1 MAQEILSSYDN
12 WAHRSREHQPVGLV
26 AEDGSHSAEV
36 SRGES
41 AGSKKP
47 EGFW

>member
-1 MAQEILSSYDN
+1 MGREILSSSDN
-12 WAHRSREHQPVGLV
+12 LAHRSREHQLVGLV
-26 AEDGSHSAEV
+26 AEGSSHHVVV

-41 AGSKKP
+41 FGSKKP